1 MDTKKVLNLADEIFP
16 KGCKLTEGQIVS
28 FANGVYDLQVAEAA
42 ERVGVHRESS
52 RVLAMLS
59 SMARS
64 GASPQVIGDAVI
76 AYTKGEGALVEPKL
90 PLEASAD

>member
-1 MDTKKVLNLADEIFP
+1 MDTKKVLELAAEIFP
-16 KGCKLTEGQIVS
+16 KDRKLTEGQIVS

-59 SMARS
+59 AMARS
-64 GASPQVIGDAVI
+64 GASPQTIGEALI
-76 AYTKGEGALVEPKL
+76 AYTKGEGILVESKGP
-90 PLEASAD
+90 SAE